1 MHFLQAALARS
12 LGRTTVR
19 ADVSPLS
26 GGDTHAASKLSTS
39 EGEFFAKWMRDGP
52 DDIFIREAEGL
63 EALRAAS
70 REIVIPRV
78 VAAARSSAEI
88 PAHLILE
95 FLPPATHAARLDD
108 EALGR
113 GLATIHRATRTTFGF
128 EGPSY
133 CGLTRQNNRECAT
146 WQEFYRDL
154 RLRPLVDALWRAHD
168 ISAGDREVF
177 ERLLGRLEEW
187 LPRDSVP
194 SLIHGDLWSG
204 NVLPTA
210 RGPALVD
217 PGCAYSDREMEFG
230 ITTLFGGMSPRA
242 FAAYEEAWPM
252 RADWRDRN
260 PLYQLYHLLNHA
272 TLFGGSYGTD
282 ALRIA
287 QRYVG

>member
-1 MHFLQAALARS
+1 MHFLEASLARS

-19 ADVSPLS
+19 LDVSPLS
-26 GGDTHAASKLSTS
+26 GGDTHAALKLATS
-39 EGEFFAKWMRDGP
+39 EGEFFAKWMKNGP
-52 DDIFIREAEGL
+52 DDIFLREAECL

-78 VAAARSSAEI
+78 VAAARSSAGA

-95 FLPPATHAARLDD
+95 YLPQATHGAHVDD

-113 GLATIHRATRTTFGF
+113 GLAAIHRTTRATFGF
-128 EGPSY
+128 DGPSY
-133 CGLTRQNNRECAT
+133 CGRTRQNNRDSAT
-146 WQEFYRDL
+146 WLEFYRDH
-154 RLRPLVDALWRAHD
+154 RLRPLVDALWRGQQ
-168 ISAGDREVF
+168 ISAADRDVY
-177 ERLLGRLEEW
+177 ERLLRRLDEW
-187 LPRDSVP
+187 LPRDSIP

-204 NVLPTA
+204 NVLHTA

-217 PGCAYSDREMEFG
+217 PGCAFADREMEFG
-230 ITTLFGGMSPRA
+230 ITTLFGGMSSCA

-272 TLFGGSYGTD
+272 VLFGGSYGGD
-282 ALRIA
+282 ARRIA